1 MTVEMINKRLKIIE
15 DLQEELRR
23 IKALYAES
31 LDESDEFQEIEEEA
45 KKFRQE
51 SKEKKERVLEK
62 PEIKEFKEQIQDT
75 QRDIKD
81 QREVL
86 SMELAEHYKESGS
99 IEITDSDGN
108 KKRMVFNVKLID
120 ID

>member
-1 MTVEMINKRLKIIE
+1 MTQEMINKRLKIVE
-15 DLQEELRR
+15 DLQEEVRR
-23 IKALYAES
+23 IKAVYSES
-31 LDESDEFQEIEEEA
+31 LDESDDFQDLEEET

-51 SKEKKERVLEK
+51 SKEKKERIFEK
-62 PEIKEFKEQIQDT
+62 PEIKEFKEQIKEL

-81 QREVL
+81 QKEVL
-86 SMELAEHYKESGS
+86 SMELAEHYKDSGS
-99 IEITDSDGN
+99 NEITDSDGN